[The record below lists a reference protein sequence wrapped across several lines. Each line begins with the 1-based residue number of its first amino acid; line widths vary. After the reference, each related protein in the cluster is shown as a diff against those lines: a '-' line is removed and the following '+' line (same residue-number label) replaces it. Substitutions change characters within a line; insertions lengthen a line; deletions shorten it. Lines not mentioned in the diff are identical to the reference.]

1 MYEFTPFIPEG
12 TSSKLM
18 GYQLPLGTRSRIP
31 GVNLERP
38 SSFSYL
44 RLGDAITRDVQS
56 MTKVKTGV
64 KGNESEKHV
73 GRCSSMYD

>member
-1 MYEFTPFIPEG
+1 MKEATESWMGPFDVWPFGIFLMYEFTPFIPEG

-18 GYQLPLGTRSRIP
+18 GYQLPFGTRSRIL

-44 RLGDAITRDVQS
+44 RLGDAITRDVA
-56 MTKVKTGV
+56 
-64 KGNESEKHV
+64 NP
-73 GRCSSMYD
+73 